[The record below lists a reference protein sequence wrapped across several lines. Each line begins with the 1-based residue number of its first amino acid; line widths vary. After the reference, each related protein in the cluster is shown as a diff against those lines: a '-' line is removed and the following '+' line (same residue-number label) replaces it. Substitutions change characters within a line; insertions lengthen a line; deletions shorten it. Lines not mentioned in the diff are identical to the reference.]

1 MTTLDLIIPI
11 FNPPSGW
18 ADNLRAGLKD
28 FEAALGDVKLNVI
41 LVNDGSTSGI
51 SENEIESLSSDFEL
65 FQFVEYKA
73 NKGKGNAVREGMKS
87 SNSDFSMFTDVDLP
101 YTLESMIAVADVILQ
116 GDCDLA
122 VGIRDEA
129 YYSNLPR
136 FRVRLSKALRSAVGF
151 FFSLPVND
159 TQAGL
164 KGFSKKGKEVL
175 MQTTIS
181 RYLFD
186 LEMIFLAGRI
196 DVKVK
201 SVPISLRGKIDAS
214 NMKPGILLT
223 EFFNFL
229 KIVGRRVLG

>member
-1 MTTLDLIIPI
+1 
-11 FNPPSGW
+11 
-18 ADNLRAGLKD
+18 
-28 FEAALGDVKLNVI
+28 
-41 LVNDGSTSGI
+41 
-51 SENEIESLSSDFEL
+51 
-65 FQFVEYKA
+65 
-73 NKGKGNAVREGMKS
+73 MKS